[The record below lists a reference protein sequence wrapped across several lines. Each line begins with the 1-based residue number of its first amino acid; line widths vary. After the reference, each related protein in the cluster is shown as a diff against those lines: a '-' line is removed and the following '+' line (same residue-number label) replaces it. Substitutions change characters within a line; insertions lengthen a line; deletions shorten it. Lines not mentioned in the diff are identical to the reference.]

1 MSFLRQFLQHPQ
13 QLLLR
18 RVNFQV
24 HLWAG
29 IILALYVVVIGL
41 TGSVLVFG
49 LELEKLLD
57 TDPWSGIAAQP
68 PLADLAQVI
77 ENLRTTYP
85 HTHIVSVIAP
95 NDVDPVF
102 IATLQSQRRFKVA
115 CHPATGR
122 LIGAV
127 PNRHS
132 RLDWVYALHEDLL
145 AGRTGRVVNAC
156 FATALLLVSLTG
168 LVNWW
173 PGIKQWTRAIKVD
186 LHRRWKRVNFDLHS
200 AVGFWS
206 FAFLLLWAASGIYFT
221 WPAKSLELINR
232 LSPIV
237 NSRPPAVLVDRQ
249 DEITLLDFHAML
261 TKAQAVDPGAH
272 IEAIIFPFSR
282 RSPFELLMSRSPGH
296 GRDNEDTLYFNPYNS
311 QYISTWH
318 YGVNRTLGDWVI
330 WLQIPLHF
338 GTHWGLAVKCIWALL
353 GLSLPLLAVTGLLM
367 YWNRSLSKT
376 WRALRE
382 TN

>member
-1 MSFLRQFLQHPQ
+1 MSLLGQFIQHPQ

-18 RVNFQV
+18 RMNFQI

-49 LELEKLLD
+49 LELEKLVD
-57 TDPWSGIAAQP
+57 PDPWPGIVSRP
-68 PLADLAQVI
+68 PVADLAQVI
-77 ENLRTTYP
+77 EVLRTAYP

-95 NDVDPVF
+95 NDIDPVF
-102 IATLQSQRRFKVA
+102 IATLQSQHRFKVA
-115 CHPATGR
+115 CYPVTGQ
-122 LIGAV
+122 LLGEV

-132 RLDWVYALHEDLL
+132 HLDWVYALHEDLL
-145 AGRTGRVVNAC
+145 SGRTGRVVNAC
-156 FATALLLVSLTG
+156 FAAALLLVSLTG

-173 PGIKQWTRAIKVD
+173 PGIKQWTRAIKID
-186 LHRRWKRVNFDLHS
+186 FRRRWKRVNFDLHS
-200 AVGFWS
+200 AAGFWS
-206 FAFLLLWAASGIYFT
+206 FGFLLLWAASGIYFT
-221 WPAKSLELINR
+221 WPAKSLALINSF
-232 LSPIV
+232 SPIV

-261 TKAQAVDPGAH
+261 SKAQTIDPGAH
-272 IEAIIFPFSR
+272 IEGIIFPFSR

-318 YGVNRTLGDWVI
+318 YGVNKTLGDWII

-338 GTHWGLAVKCIWALL
+338 GTHWGLAVKCLWALL

-376 WRALRE
+376 WRSLWE
-382 TN
+382 TS